1 MKKLLLKDIR
11 PGMVIGKPVMY
22 KDQLLVRMESLI
34 THSLLELFQK
44 LEIKE
49 IFIKEDKI
57 PEPAA
62 SGKSDLVE
70 KKIRKGDYICLQNQ
84 ISKFIY
90 VLISGE
96 VEIVYNREYR
106 VTGEVADSTGE
117 VLTRLKGENVIFGE
131 IGAILG
137 IGRTASVR
145 ATTDSVVRYISLK
158 GRALIHTILNNPT
171 LGINLSVSLAR
182 RVNETNRKILLI
194 EELFQYIKDM
204 LEFNLHNYLKF
215 AQDIKAIAE
224 ENKYED
230 WLVRVNRMIRR
241 GKLYNDVLNYDF
253 NKEGDDIKCLD
264 DSCNA
269 GKGELI
275 CRVRNIREFHRDDI
289 ICRQGQLG
297 SEMYILVSGIVD
309 VYIGDERVNTI
320 ARQGEVMGETAV
332 LLGYNDG
339 NYGKRSATLKAVSY
353 TQLIVIPGF
362 DLEKRFE
369 QEPTLIAHIA
379 KQLSERLPVSNDMYL
394 KLRRILEKKLRFMD
408 MKEELDGIYELFAE
422 NHDQANQ
429 LCPSEYR
436 YIRFLRDKATL
447 EKEKSQKFFENII
460 NKVFW

>member
-1 MKKLLLKDIR
+1 
-11 PGMVIGKPVMY
+11 
-22 KDQLLVRMESLI
+22 
-34 THSLLELFQK
+34 
-44 LEIKE
+44 
-49 IFIKEDKI
+49 
-57 PEPAA
+57 
-62 SGKSDLVE
+62 
-70 KKIRKGDYICLQNQ
+70 
-84 ISKFIY
+84 
-90 VLISGE
+90 
-96 VEIVYNREYR
+96 
-106 VTGEVADSTGE
+106 
-117 VLTRLKGENVIFGE
+117 
-131 IGAILG
+131 
-137 IGRTASVR
+137 
-145 ATTDSVVRYISLK
+145 
-158 GRALIHTILNNPT
+158 
-171 LGINLSVSLAR
+171 
-182 RVNETNRKILLI
+182 
-194 EELFQYIKDM
+194 M